1 MDGGAR
7 ITINNNMAERVLH
20 EKRTFA
26 IFSRLL
32 RLLLIVTEKLEK
44 LQKRNNKVSLC
55 SSDVSTDKIVREG

>member
-1 MDGGAR
+1 
-7 ITINNNMAERVLH
+7 MAERVLH

-32 RLLLIVTEKLEK
+32 RLLLIVAEKLEK